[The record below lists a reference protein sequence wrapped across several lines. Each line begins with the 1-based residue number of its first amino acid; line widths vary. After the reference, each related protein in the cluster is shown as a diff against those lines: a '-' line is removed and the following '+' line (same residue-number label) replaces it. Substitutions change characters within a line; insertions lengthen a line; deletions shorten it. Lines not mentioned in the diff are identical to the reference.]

1 MNRRAWLQLSSF
13 STVAT
18 FAGCGGSKVPEIDQ
32 ETYAEEITAVIKQ
45 HAEICSAAY
54 KSAWQ
59 TADSLRAKANVF
71 LTTPTSATHAA
82 LQDAWIVAH
91 NAYMETEGLR
101 GQGTP
106 ADGVHSNIA
115 SWPVD
120 PTALD
125 TVPGNL
131 KTGVVHDTKGMPT
144 IDAQAIRLAHQPRE
158 NKVLMGFHAIEFL
171 IYGFD
176 QYDDAPG
183 PRVFTDYTAVLGVK
197 RRRELL
203 SLLTQLLPIDL
214 AVMNEAWH
222 PSEQGNYRAQFME
235 KDPKSALTTIF
246 TGLVT
251 VCNNG
256 LSGALL
262 RPLASGDQKD
272 EICQFSD
279 TSLDAVRHAI
289 IGLQKTL
296 TGKAP
301 GRVVADDEV
310 PLLGLI
316 AKADASIAKEIESG
330 FEQMIDKLKPL
341 NEPFD
346 QLIKPGHSGRK
357 ALEEVADGLSDQAK
371 LLVQVGKAVGAKLGS
386 LA

>member
-1 MNRRAWLQLSSF
+1 MNRRSWLQLSSF
-13 STVAT
+13 GTVAT
-18 FAGCGGSKVPEIDQ
+18 FAGCGDKVAKIDQ
-32 ETYAEEITAVIKQ
+32 ETYAEEIAAVIKQ
-45 HAEICSAAY
+45 HAEVCSAAY
-54 KSAWQ
+54 KDAWQ
-59 TADSLRAKANVF
+59 KADILRAKANVF
-71 LTTPTSATHAA
+71 LSGPTSQTHVA
-82 LQDAWIVAH
+82 LKDAWIAAH

-115 SWPVD
+115 AWPVE

-131 KTGVVHDTKGMPT
+131 KTGVVHDSQGMPK
-144 IDAQAIRLAHQPRE
+144 IDTEAIRLAHQPRA
-158 NKVLMGFHAIEFL
+158 NKVLTGFHAIEFL
-171 IYGFD
+171 IYGVD
-176 QYDDAPG
+176 QYEDVPG
-183 PRVFTDYTAVLGVK
+183 TRVYADYTAVVGFQ

-203 SLLTQLLPIDL
+203 SLLTQLLPFDL
-214 AVMNEAWH
+214 ATMNTAWH
-222 PSEQGNYRAQFME
+222 PSEQGNYRAQFMK

-262 RPLASGDQKD
+262 RPLASSDQKD

-279 TSLDAVRHAI
+279 TSLDAIRHAI

-301 GRVVADDEV
+301 GRVVAEDEV

-316 AKADASIAKEIESG
+316 AKADASIAKEIETG
-330 FEQMIDKLKPL
+330 FEDMLTKLKPL

-346 QLIKPGHSGRK
+346 QLIKQGHSGRK
-357 ALEEVADGLSDQAK
+357 ILEEVAAGLSDQAK
-371 LLVQVGKAVGAKLGS
+371 LLVKVGKAVGAKLGS